1 MSNNVLIKISAD
13 DRATPVLNSV
23 QSSLRQIVNTGIG
36 TALGTTLANAAS
48 AAANS
53 LQSLIGD
60 AFTTAASFER
70 MEIAIGT
77 LVRREMQNLG
87 ESLDTVGEKT
97 QDLINWTRELA
108 KLSPFDPAQVTDA
121 LRMALA
127 FGFTTDE
134 AKRLTQATLDY
145 AAGAGLTTETMQQV
159 AYALGQIKANSRV
172 TGEEIMQLTNA
183 GIAARDILAKSLG
196 VSIEEL
202 NKLVSAGKVSAETAV
217 EAILA
222 ALETDFGGAAARQAN
237 SLSGLLNTL
246 TELKD
251 TALVTTFRPLLE
263 SLKPLAELT
272 ITWLED
278 EGINKLKAFGE
289 SLAQVADKAVA
300 FVVSIVQAE
309 NPVQTIS
316 NALSSISPDAGNIF
330 LTVFGWV
337 TDNKDAI
344 VAALTGI
351 AAALG
356 GIAVVS
362 GIAAAITALINPLT
376 LLSVAAGALAVAW
389 QQNWGDIQTKT
400 QEAVAFI
407 QTKLQNAITFTSEKW
422 SEAWPEIQEVTQ
434 KTIETIKQ
442 IVQNGLNWFK
452 TDGVTLLNNF
462 KDIWQ
467 STWDKIKSIVDFVTT
482 QINTIIEAFQAAA
495 EDDWRTF
502 GSKLRDVVDAG
513 FNKLVEIV
521 SAIGEKLKELIASA
535 ISAIIE
541 KFKSTDWGEVG
552 RSISNG
558 IASGV
563 SQTAKN
569 IANAAMEAASNAV
582 EAVKGFLRIQSP
594 SKVFEREIGMQI
606 SAGMAQ
612 GILKNIGAVE
622 SAATTVA
629 SRTVS
634 LTTNISIDARNANL
648 SRDDIEASVKR
659 ALQAQR
665 EDTRLRR
672 LV

>member
-23 QSSLRQIVNTGIG
+23 RSSLQQIVNVGIG

-60 AFTTAASFER
+60 AFSTAASFER
-70 MEIAIGT
+70 MEVAIGT
-77 LVRREMQNLG
+77 LVQREMQNLG
-87 ESLDTVGEKT
+87 ESLDNVGEKT
-97 QDLINWTRELA
+97 QNLINWTRELA
-108 KLSPFDPAQVTDA
+108 KSSPFDPAQVTDA

-196 VSIEEL
+196 VSVEEL

-222 ALETDFGGAAARQAN
+222 SLETDFGGAAARQAN

-272 ITWLED
+272 IAWLED
-278 EGINKLKAFGE
+278 EGINKLKSFGE

-351 AAALG
+351 SVALG
-356 GIAVVS
+356 GIAIVS
-362 GIAAAITALINPLT
+362 GIAAAITALLNPFT
-376 LLSVAAGALAVAW
+376 LLLAASAALAVAW

-400 QEAVAFI
+400 QEVVNVVKPIVENAATFI
-407 QTKLQNAITFTSEKW
+407 TEKW
-422 SEAWPEIQEVTQ
+422 NEAWPKIQEATQ
-434 KTIETIKQ
+434 KAIDTIRP
-442 IVQNGLNWFK
+442 IVQNLLQWLN
-452 TDGVTLLNNF
+452 TDGVTLLNNLR
-462 KDIWQ
+462 DTWQ
-467 STWDKIKSIVDFVTT
+467 STWDKIKEIVDYVTT
-482 QINTIIEAFQAAA
+482 QINTIVEAFQAAA

-513 FNKLVEIV
+513 FNKIVEIV
-521 SAIGEKLKELIASA
+521 SAIGEKLKEIIASI
-535 ISAIIE
+535 ISSIIE
-541 KFKSTDWGEVG
+541 KFRNTDWGAVG

-563 SQTAKN
+563 SQTAQR
-569 IANAAMEAASNAV
+569 IADAAMKAASNAV
-582 EAVKGFLRIQSP
+582 DAVKGFLRIQSP

-606 SAGMAQ
+606 SLGMAQ

-634 LTTNISIDARNANL
+634 LTTNISIDARNASI

-659 ALQAQR
+659 AMRAQQ
-665 EDTRLRR
+665 EDMRLRR